1 MLTLAQGLH
10 INLAESFLE
19 LHQGLQL
26 SNHPG
31 SPPSVPTGGSPA
43 AQSDSSPASSR
54 PSTLLQL
61 PPHFFLTGI
70 FSRKWDRTSNP
81 ILVSEF
87 EVLIDKVL
95 NEDVL

>member
-26 SNHPG
+26 PNHPG
-31 SPPSVPTGGSPA
+31 SLPSVPTGGSPA

-54 PSTLLQL
+54 SSTLLQL
-61 PPHFFLTGI
+61 PPHFFSQAFSPGNGI
-70 FSRKWDRTSNP
+70 TP
-81 ILVSEF
+81 
-87 EVLIDKVL
+87 LIPSWYL
-95 NEDVL
+95 SLRY